1 VRGLSGGEK
10 RRVSIGVELLM
21 CPGLMF
27 LDEPT
32 TGLDSTNAAKV
43 VDIISGLSR
52 DAGMSVILSIHQPR
66 PDMLRALGRVLLLSG
81 TGQMVY
87 SGPCDLLESHVAAL
101 GFPAPGE
108 GVNVVDYVLD
118 LVIKAPKSDVEAMV
132 IGYLK
137 SETSREEAEVIDSAS
152 LASVNV
158 DLSRSGPKY
167 MARTY
172 RQIHMLSLRQL
183 RNALRHPMLILLNFV
198 VTFVTAVVLGGVY
211 YQLDKEMAG
220 IRNRFGCFFF
230 ILLFQSI
237 MSLSSLPIWRDQ
249 YLVFHQERVARA
261 YSTFSYFV
269 SVAIFD
275 LIPLRML
282 PPSFFAFFTYWMVGL
297 RSDSV
302 SSVGFFLLILILNN
316 VAAALVCFAVGI
328 ISKNNRV
335 AIIVAG
341 SLILVWSLFGSFL
354 IAREKLP
361 PALSWIS
368 ATSYI
373 NYAFEALTI
382 NEFSGDDLGYLLS
395 TGIPDQPPL
404 QVTGT
409 RVLEFFGYDAANFGD
424 DLAWISFIC
433 VVLAI
438 LSYSFLL
445 LTSSYFMSVA
455 RMNLSRLLNS
465 GESQQLFVEDV
476 SEEEVFRR
484 SQQSVYG
491 PDSSLTASGAGGK
504 WAGQS
509 VRSTECSPRFT
520 RHLSPRSSNRVYTHP
535 CVDLAW
541 SEVSCEVRLSRSRRR
556 RILTNISGY
565 VGGSLAP
572 EGAALLGLMGP
583 SGAGK
588 TTLLDI
594 LAGRLRHGS
603 VGGRIFVNGSLAS
616 AASVRRLSGYVAQ
629 DDPLPGTATVREHL
643 TFHAVLRMPGDA
655 PTSEKKAR
663 VWEVIGQLGLH
674 RVVDSTIGDEFV
686 RGLSGGE
693 KRRVSIGVELLM
705 CPGLMF
711 LDEPT
716 TGLDSTNAAKVVD
729 IISGLSRDAGMSVI
743 LSIHQPRPDMLRALG
758 RVLLLS
764 GTGQMVY
771 SGPCD
776 LLESHVAAL
785 GFPAPGEGVNVVDYV
800 LDLVIKAPKSD
811 VDRLVEG
818 YRTSAQCRSEQSIQ
832 SAVGSGSDRSL
843 VLGGGA
849 AGGPTGLWARA
860 RGACARFGR
869 EFGMLSLRLLRKIKR
884 HPFLIILNFVLN
896 LVAALAVGFF
906 YRDQGYDTPGIQ
918 NRFGSLFFILL
929 FLSFM
934 ALSSLPVWI
943 AERRLFLH
951 EVRSASYSSGSY
963 FSSMVV
969 FDMILLRV
977 VPIFLFCASYRM
989 IGLWYQPPARMWWFV
1004 LIIMLSN
1011 LCAAAV
1017 CMCIGAATDSHTI
1030 ANMVGSFVV
1039 LAQLLFGGYLVD
1051 NSKLPAAIHWLQYLS
1066 FINYAFEALAINE
1079 FAGHGYN
1086 YTAEGDDAFYLPVE
1100 GEDVLKTFG
1109 LDPSAFSL
1117 DIGVLGLLTALCL
1130 AACYAAVFL
1139 GASAAQSVQAA
1150 PQPRGGP
1157 GAPAA
1162 RPRPRPLAA
1171 CCPRGAPPAA

>member
-1 VRGLSGGEK
+1 
-10 RRVSIGVELLM
+10 
-21 CPGLMF
+21 
-27 LDEPT
+27 
-32 TGLDSTNAAKV
+32 
-43 VDIISGLSR
+43 
-52 DAGMSVILSIHQPR
+52 
-66 PDMLRALGRVLLLSG
+66 
-81 TGQMVY
+81 
-87 SGPCDLLESHVAAL
+87 
-101 GFPAPGE
+101 
-108 GVNVVDYVLD
+108 VNVVDYVLD
-118 LVIKAPKSDVEAMV
+118 LVIKAPRSDVEAMV
-132 IGYLK
+132 KGFLK
-137 SETSREEAEVIDSAS
+137 SETCREESEVIN
-152 LASVNV
+152 SVNLMSCNV
-158 DLSRSGPKY
+158 DLSGSGPKY
-167 MARTY
+167 SAPTY
-172 RQIHMLSLRQL
+172 SQIHMLSLRLL

-198 VTFVTAVVLGGVY
+198 VTFITAVVLGGVY

-269 SVAIFD
+269 AVAIFD

-316 VAAALVCFAVGI
+316 VAAALLCFAVGI

-354 IAREKLP
+354 IARDKLP
-361 PALSWIS
+361 PALRWIS

-409 RVLEFFGYDAANFGD
+409 RVLEFFGYDAGNFGN
-424 DLAWISFIC
+424 DLGWISLIC
-433 VVLAI
+433 IVLAV

-445 LTSSYFMSVA
+445 ATSSYFMSVA
-455 RMNLSRLLNS
+455 RMNVSRLLNS
-465 GESQQLFVEDV
+465 GESKQLFVEDI

-484 SQQSVYG
+484 S
-491 PDSSLTASGAGGK
+491 L
-504 WAGQS
+504 QS
-509 VRSTECSPRFT
+509 VRNPGSSLEKTSAAGGTWTGLSMLSATSSPRFT
-520 RHLSPRSSNRVYTHP
+520 RQLSPRSSNRVYTHP
-535 CVDLAW
+535 CVNFAW
-541 SEVSCEVRLSRSRRR
+541 SEVSCDVRLSRSRQK

-565 VGGSLAP
+565 VGGGLAT
-572 EGAALLGLMGP
+572 EGASLLGLMGP

-603 VGGRIFVNGSLAS
+603 VEGGIFVNGLPAS
-616 AASVRRLSGYVAQ
+616 AATVRRLSGYVAQ

-655 PTSEKKAR
+655 PLGEKKAR

-776 LLESHVAAL
+776 LLESHVTEL
-785 GFPAPGEGVNVVDYV
+785 GFPAPGDGVNVVDYV
-800 LDLVIKAPKSD
+800 LDLVIKAPRSD

-818 YRTSAQCRSEQSIQ
+818 YRSSSQCKSEQSIQ
-832 SAVGSGSDRSL
+832 AAVGSGTGRGLLLESQRRK
-843 VLGGGA
+843 A
-849 AGGPTGLWARA
+849 AFLCAWAPEA
-860 RGACARFGR
+860 FARFRR
-869 EFGMLSLRLLRKIKR
+869 EFCMLSLRLLRKIKR

-896 LVAALAVGFF
+896 LIAALAVGFF

-963 FSSMVV
+963 FLSMVV

-989 IGLWYQPPARMWWFV
+989 IGLWYQLPVRMWWFV
-1004 LIIMLSN
+1004 LIIMLTN

-1017 CMCIGAATDSHTI
+1017 CMCIGAATESHTI

-1051 NSKLPAAIHWLQYLS
+1051 NSKLPAAIKWLEYLS

-1079 FAGHGYN
+1079 FSGHGYN

-1109 LDPSAFSL
+1109 LDPSAFHL
-1117 DIGVLGLLTALCL
+1117 DIGLLGLFTAVCL

-1139 GASAAQSVQAA
+1139 GASSAQSVQAT
-1150 PQPRGGP
+1150 PQATP
-1157 GAPAA
+1157 G
-1162 RPRPRPLAA
+1162 RPGRSRPTAVA
-1171 CCPRGAPPAA
+1171 

>member
-1 VRGLSGGEK
+1 
-10 RRVSIGVELLM
+10 
-21 CPGLMF
+21 
-27 LDEPT
+27 
-32 TGLDSTNAAKV
+32 
-43 VDIISGLSR
+43 
-52 DAGMSVILSIHQPR
+52 
-66 PDMLRALGRVLLLSG
+66 MLRALGRVLLLSG

-137 SETSREEAEVIDSAS
+137 SETSREEAAVIDSAS

-275 LIPLRML
+275 
-282 PPSFFAFFTYWMVGL
+282 
-297 RSDSV
+297 
-302 SSVGFFLLILILNN
+302 LILILNN

-811 VDRLVEG
+811 VEAMVIG
-818 YRTSAQCRSEQSIQ
+818 YLKSETSREEAEVIDSASLASVNVDLSRSGPKYMARTYRQIH
-832 SAVGSGSDRSL
+832 
-843 VLGGGA
+843 
-849 AGGPTGLWARA
+849 
-860 RGACARFGR
+860 
-869 EFGMLSLRLLRKIKR
+869 MLSLRQLRNALR
-884 HPFLIILNFVLN
+884 HPMLILLNFV
-896 LVAALAVGFF
+896 VTFVTAVVLGGV
-906 YRDQGYDTPGIQ
+906 YYQLDKEMAGIR
-918 NRFGSLFFILL
+918 NRFGCFFFILL
-929 FLSFM
+929 FQSIM
-934 ALSSLPVWI
+934 SLSSLPIWRDQYLVFHQ
-943 AERRLFLH
+943 ERVAR
-951 EVRSASYSSGSY
+951 AYSTFSY
-963 FSSMVV
+963 FVSVAIFDLIPLRMLPPSFFAFFTYWMVGLRSDSVSSVG
-969 FDMILLRV
+969 FFLLILILNNV
-977 VPIFLFCASYRM
+977 
-989 IGLWYQPPARMWWFV
+989 
-1004 LIIMLSN
+1004 
-1011 LCAAAV
+1011 AAALV
-1017 CMCIGAATDSHTI
+1017 CFA
-1030 ANMVGSFVV
+1030 VGII
-1039 LAQLLFGGYLVD
+1039 
-1051 NSKLPAAIHWLQYLS
+1051 SK
-1066 FINYAFEALAINE
+1066 NN
-1079 FAGHGYN
+1079 
-1086 YTAEGDDAFYLPVE
+1086 
-1100 GEDVLKTFG
+1100 
-1109 LDPSAFSL
+1109 
-1117 DIGVLGLLTALCL
+1117 
-1130 AACYAAVFL
+1130 
-1139 GASAAQSVQAA
+1139 
-1150 PQPRGGP
+1150 
-1157 GAPAA
+1157 
-1162 RPRPRPLAA
+1162 
-1171 CCPRGAPPAA
+1171 